1 MMINLNQANIEKYK
15 SEVGI
20 KNEYKG
26 RLDLF
31 SWKDELSYLE
41 DVEEDMYDL
50 AEYDYEDQVNSD
62 MEEDGDELEED

>member
-20 KNEYKG
+20 KSEYKG

-31 SWKDELSYLE
+31 SWKDELNYLE
-41 DVEEDMYDL
+41 DVEEDMFDM

-62 MEEDGDELEED
+62 MEEDVDEVEED